1 MRGLS
6 SILALLALM
15 TTARASVFLYDGA
28 IQGQLDIYDNPVEL
42 QLVPGINVIKGTAIA
57 ANNVGHGAEFGF
69 IVPSGFDLDGVTYSY
84 SNLVLSPYDRR

>member
-1 MRGLS
+1 MSGAMMRGLS

-15 TTARASVFLYDGA
+15 TPARASVFLYDGA

-57 ANNVGHGAEFGF
+57 ANLQLQQLGSE
-69 IVPSGFDLDGVTYSY
+69 PLR
-84 SNLVLSPYDRR
+84 SPLTQLC